1 MFRLI
6 GITLLLGRLCLAQH
20 LLDESVFTVN
30 GKKALHIVSD
40 KFLSFSIDP
49 AVLLTGLNLSDTTLQ
64 MAKRLSPA
72 YIRIAGPSTHYVKY
86 QEENS
91 NEVENGNV
99 AVTPTMWFGINEWLA
114 SANLTPVFGIND
126 RETTRDGWN
135 PQDAMPLLDISDKF
149 NVSCY
154 WQLGY
159 DCTNKSEGQYET
171 DLKRLQHV
179 LDAFP
184 DNRERWKIIGSDLR
198 RCVTDTK
205 RILDN
210 MDNVLAAAIL
220 EPTTKSDTIYL
231 QQLNE
236 WHILP
241 KVPLWTV
248 SPKSA
253 HPVSFDSAISW
264 AKQLG
269 EAAKIGYQVIL
280 RQPRLHEIYS
290 ETPPYWVSAM
300 HKNLMG
306 RNVLD
311 VKPTIGHSG
320 LSVYAHCTKHQNDFI
335 RSGAMTVLVVNNC
348 TTNHTLLL
356 KFGTVLL
363 KNTEV
368 QSYILTS
375 EDSTNVLLNG
385 ERLSMDKYTGDK
397 LNVLPKLRRARI
409 MNYLSLFVPPK
420 SVAFFVLP
428 GAQIPICA
436 NEENDLKQLIEEIS
450 EDQNIPFSEEVS
462 VDINSRLSERKTPS
476 LHELHEVM
484 MKELESDERFYKQL
498 KMKKKNVHEGEARK
512 FFIDQTKHKHF
523 DDYKRPKHKDEET
536 KKIFELELTS
546 AEIRKVLADR
556 AKAKAA
562 KKHIIFTS
570 EELEEIMDKATEK
583 ILNSK
588 NAAIRIRKKSKR
600 EAPRDKK
607 DINMRLLKLKTLGDN
622 RRKLLRET
630 FNKRKAKSE
639 QKREKRDINM
649 DLLKL
654 KTEMLHPN
662 TNKSKKLK
670 KKVFENREEKQAT
683 IREPGQTSD
692 EFVQFEE
699 EKEESPLPDGDVF
712 ADLADPDEVF
722 LTTEKPSKFGLKTFF
737 NKPKPKI
744 EVQPIKF
751 EPSDLVVEDDFEVNS
766 DFDDNN
772 ENEYYDC
779 IHEFF
784 GKRIPEEKQMKNSSE
799 LWEVGLIEEKTDNH
813 LPALHNRGFAVNE
826 AELDSQKSEVKHDDF
841 VENDYEDLDSDESS
855 PLRKKR
861 SINELSADTKF
872 YYILGQGYDPTKL
885 KIDDNLKE
893 QQFKIL
899 KDHLANRK
907 KLDFITRNNELV
919 HQHKV
924 RSLQNRNFLVDKYK
938 SLAEGFKVWK
948 PSDILTLKNPTGKKS
963 KRSLDHD
970 ADSVENEIGSF
981 MNEIIKNTEMIQPKL
996 DRENGDYQLV
1006 FPNKDKIEVV
1016 EKNGDAELKLV
1027 LHGGES
1033 TCPTTEKVEESTRT
1047 NIQKI
1052 TKKVPDNV
1060 WDKLFRKLS
1069 KFFQGLS
1076 SKLRKYIMDDLLK

>member
-6 GITLLLGRLCLAQH
+6 GITLLLGRLGLAQH

-30 GKKALHIVSD
+30 GKKALHTVSD
-40 KFLSFSIDP
+40 KFLSLSIDP

-72 YIRIAGPSTHYVKY
+72 YIRIAGPSTQYVKY
-86 QEENS
+86 QEESS
-91 NEVENGNV
+91 NEAENGNV

-159 DCTNKSEGQYET
+159 DCANKSEAEYES

-184 DNRERWKIIGSDLR
+184 DKKRWKIVGSDLR
-198 RCVTDTK
+198 RCVTDTR

-210 MDNVLAAAIL
+210 LDNVLAAAIL
-220 EPTTKSDTIYL
+220 EPTTKSDTIYV

-248 SPKSA
+248 SPKST
-253 HPVSFDSAISW
+253 HSVSFDSAISW

-269 EAAKIGYQVIL
+269 EAAKIGYHVIL

-290 ETPPYWVSAM
+290 ETPPFWVSAI

-306 RNVLD
+306 RTVLD
-311 VKPTIGHSG
+311 VKPTIGHAG
-320 LSVYAHCTKHQNDFI
+320 LSVYAHCTRHQNDFI

-368 QSYILTS
+368 QSYILTG
-375 EDSTNVLLNG
+375 EDATNVLLNG
-385 ERLSMDKYTGDK
+385 EKLSLDKYTGDK

-428 GAQIPICA
+428 GAQIPVCA
-436 NEENDLKQLIEEIS
+436 SEENDLKQLIEEIS
-450 EDQNIPFSEEVS
+450 EDQNIPFSAEVS
-462 VDINSRLSERKTPS
+462 VDVTPRLAERKTPT
-476 LHELHEVM
+476 LHELQEVM
-484 MKELESDERFYKQL
+484 MKELESDERFYKQI
-498 KMKKKNVHEGEARK
+498 KTKKSGHESDARK
-512 FFIDQTKHKHF
+512 FFIEQTKHRHF

-570 EELEEIMDKATEK
+570 DELEEIMDKATEK

-607 DINMRLLKLKTLGDN
+607 DINMRLLKLKTLGDS

-630 FNKRKAKSE
+630 LNKRKAKAE
-639 QKREKRDINM
+639 QNREKRDINM

-662 TNKSKKLK
+662 PNKPRKLK
-670 KKVFENREEKQAT
+670 KKVFENKEEKQAT

-712 ADLADPDEVF
+712 AELADPDEAF
-722 LTTEKPSKFGLKTFF
+722 FTTEKPPKFGLKTIF

-744 EVQPIKF
+744 DVQPIKF
-751 EPSDLVVEDDFEVNS
+751 EPSDLVAEDDFEVNS

-772 ENEYYDC
+772 EYYDC

-784 GKRIPEEKQMKNSSE
+784 GKSVPKDKQAKNSSE

-813 LPALHNRGFAVNE
+813 LPTLHNRGFAVDE
-826 AELDSQKSEVKHDDF
+826 AEVEKHEEF

-861 SINELSADTKF
+861 SIDELSADTKLF
-872 YYILGQGYDPTKL
+872 YILGQGYDPAKV

-893 QQFKIL
+893 QQFKFL
-899 KDHLANRK
+899 KDHLANHK
-907 KLDFITRNNELV
+907 KLELV
-919 HQHKV
+919 HQLNV
-924 RSLQNRNFLVDKYK
+924 RSLENKNFLADRYK
-938 SLAEGFKVWK
+938 SLAEGLKVWK
-948 PSDILTLKNPTGKKS
+948 PADILTLKSPNAKRS
-963 KRSLDHD
+963 RRSLDHD

-1027 LHGGES
+1027 LHGGEP
-1033 TCPTTEKVEESTRT
+1033 TCPTTEKVENTRT

-1052 TKKVPDNV
+1052 TKKVPANV

-1076 SKLRKYIMDDLLK
+1076 SKLRRYIMDDLLK

>member
-6 GITLLLGRLCLAQH
+6 GITLLLGRLGLAQH

-30 GKKALHIVSD
+30 GKKALHTVSD
-40 KFLSFSIDP
+40 KFLSLSIDP

-72 YIRIAGPSTHYVKY
+72 YIRIAGPSTQYVKY
-86 QEENS
+86 QEESS
-91 NEVENGNV
+91 NEAENGNV

-159 DCTNKSEGQYET
+159 DCANKSEAEYES

-184 DNRERWKIIGSDLR
+184 DKKRWKIVGSDLR
-198 RCVTDTK
+198 RCVTDTR

-210 MDNVLAAAIL
+210 LDNVLAAAIL
-220 EPTTKSDTIYL
+220 EPTTKSDTIYV

-248 SPKSA
+248 SPKST
-253 HPVSFDSAISW
+253 HSVSFDSAISW

-269 EAAKIGYQVIL
+269 EAAKIGYHVIL

-290 ETPPYWVSAM
+290 ETPPFWVSAI

-306 RNVLD
+306 RTVLD
-311 VKPTIGHSG
+311 VKPTIGHAG
-320 LSVYAHCTKHQNDFI
+320 LSVYAHCTRHQNDFI
-335 RSGAMTVLVVNNC
+335 RSGAMTVLVD
-348 TTNHTLLL
+348 H
-356 KFGTVLL
+356 
-363 KNTEV
+363 
-368 QSYILTS
+368 
-375 EDSTNVLLNG
+375 
-385 ERLSMDKYTGDK
+385 
-397 LNVLPKLRRARI
+397 
-409 MNYLSLFVPPK
+409 
-420 SVAFFVLP
+420 FVLP
-428 GAQIPICA
+428 GAQIPVCA
-436 NEENDLKQLIEEIS
+436 SEENDLKQLIEEIS
-450 EDQNIPFSEEVS
+450 EDQNIPFSAEVS
-462 VDINSRLSERKTPS
+462 VDVTPRLAERKTPT
-476 LHELHEVM
+476 LHELQEVM
-484 MKELESDERFYKQL
+484 MKELESDERFYKQI
-498 KMKKKNVHEGEARK
+498 KTKKSGHESDARK
-512 FFIDQTKHKHF
+512 FFIEQTKHRHF

-570 EELEEIMDKATEK
+570 DELEEIMDKATEK

-607 DINMRLLKLKTLGDN
+607 DINMRLLKLKTLGDS

-630 FNKRKAKSE
+630 LNKRKAKAE
-639 QKREKRDINM
+639 QNREKRDINM

-662 TNKSKKLK
+662 PNKPRKLK
-670 KKVFENREEKQAT
+670 KKVFENKEEKQAT

-712 ADLADPDEVF
+712 AELADPDEAF
-722 LTTEKPSKFGLKTFF
+722 FTTEKPPKFGLKTIF

-744 EVQPIKF
+744 DVQPIKF
-751 EPSDLVVEDDFEVNS
+751 EPSDLVAEDDFEVNS

-772 ENEYYDC
+772 EYYDC

-784 GKRIPEEKQMKNSSE
+784 GKSVPKDKQAKNSSE

-813 LPALHNRGFAVNE
+813 LPTLHNRGFAVDE
-826 AELDSQKSEVKHDDF
+826 AEVEKHEEF

-861 SINELSADTKF
+861 SIDELSADTKLF
-872 YYILGQGYDPTKL
+872 YILGQGYDPAKV

-893 QQFKIL
+893 QQFKFL
-899 KDHLANRK
+899 KDHLANHK
-907 KLDFITRNNELV
+907 KLELV
-919 HQHKV
+919 HQLNV
-924 RSLQNRNFLVDKYK
+924 RSLENKNFLADRYK
-938 SLAEGFKVWK
+938 SLAEGLKVWK
-948 PSDILTLKNPTGKKS
+948 PADILTLKSPNAKRS
-963 KRSLDHD
+963 RRSLDHD

-1027 LHGGES
+1027 LHGGEP
-1033 TCPTTEKVEESTRT
+1033 TCPTTEKVENTRT

-1052 TKKVPDNV
+1052 TKKVPANV

-1076 SKLRKYIMDDLLK
+1076 SKLRRYIMDDLLK